1 MTTNDTYEAGLHFEF
16 TGETKSTPTGVVL
29 QRICATKPLPRF
41 DVRVGDVGGW
51 IESESNL
58 SGGAWVYGDA
68 RVSGGAR
75 VSGDAQVYD
84 NAWVYGNAQVSGNAR
99 VSGDALVYDN
109 ARVSGDARVYGGAN
123 LSGDAWVSG
132 YARVFGGARVSG
144 GARVYGDAQVYD
156 NAWVFGDAR
165 VSGDAR
171 VTETQHVLSVG
182 PLGSESVN
190 ATAFRA
196 TTGHLLHVGCWHGT
210 VDELA
215 AEVERRAK
223 NWQCDEPTAAR
234 WRAEYAALET
244 LVRARITGWEA
255 SA

>member
-1 MTTNDTYEAGLHFEF
+1 MSHFEF

-29 QRICATKPLPRF
+29 HRIRATKPLPRF

-58 SGGAWVYGDA
+58 YGGAWV
-68 RVSGGAR
+68 SG
-75 VSGDAQVYD
+75 
-84 NAWVYGNAQVSGNAR
+84 NAWVYGNARVFGNAR
-99 VSGDALVYDN
+99 VSGN
-109 ARVSGDARVYGGAN
+109 AQVFDG
-123 LSGDAWVSG
+123 AWV
-132 YARVFGGARVSG
+132 FGEFVG
-144 GARVYGDAQVYD
+144 
-156 NAWVFGDAR
+156 FGDAR
-165 VSGDAR
+165 VSGDAQVFDDAWVFGNAWVSGDAQVSGNAWVSGGAW
-171 VTETQHVLSVG
+171 VTEIQHVLSVG
-182 PLGSESVN
+182 PLGSESVT
-190 ATAFRA
+190 ATAFRD
-196 TTGHLLHVGCWHGT
+196 TTGHLLHVGCWCGT

>member
-1 MTTNDTYEAGLHFEF
+1 MSHFEF

-29 QRICATKPLPRF
+29 HRICATKPLPRF
-41 DVRVGDVGGW
+41 GVRVGDVGGW
-51 IESESNL
+51 IESAANL

-68 RVSGGAR
+68 RVYGGAQ
-75 VSGDAQVYD
+75 VSGDAQVY
-84 NAWVYGNAQVSGNAR
+84 
-99 VSGDALVYDN
+99 
-109 ARVSGDARVYGGAN
+109 
-123 LSGDAWVSG
+123 
-132 YARVFGGARVSG
+132 GGARVSG
-144 GARVYGDAQVYD
+144 GA
-156 NAWVFGDAR
+156 W
-165 VSGDAR
+165 VSGDALVSGDAWVYGGAQ

-182 PLGSESVN
+182 PLGSESVT

-196 TTGHLLHVGCWHGT
+196 TTGHLLHVGCWRGT

>member
-1 MTTNDTYEAGLHFEF
+1 MSHFEF

-29 QRICATKPLPRF
+29 HRIRATKPLPRF
-41 DVRVGDVGGW
+41 DVRVGDPFGGW

-58 SGGAWVYGDA
+58 SGGAWVF
-68 RVSGGAR
+68 
-75 VSGDAQVYD
+75 
-84 NAWVYGNAQVSGNAR
+84 GNAQVFGNAR
-99 VSGDALVYDN
+99 VSGDAWVSGNARVYGDAWVSGGARVFGN
-109 ARVSGDARVYGGAN
+109 ARVSGNARVYGGAWV
-123 LSGDAWVSG
+123 SGDAWV
-132 YARVFGGARVSG
+132 
-144 GARVYGDAQVYD
+144 
-156 NAWVFGDAR
+156 
-165 VSGDAR
+165 
-171 VTETQHVLSVG
+171 TEIQHVLSVG
-182 PLGSESVN
+182 PLGSESVT
-190 ATAFRA
+190 ATAFRD
-196 TTGHLLHVGCWHGT
+196 TTGHLLHVGCWRGT

>member
-1 MTTNDTYEAGLHFEF
+1 MSHFEF

-29 QRICATKPLPRF
+29 HRIRATKPLPRF

-58 SGGAWVYGDA
+58 SGGAWVSGNAWVSGGARVFDSA
-68 RVSGGAR
+68 RVSGGAW
-75 VSGDAQVYD
+75 VSG
-84 NAWVYGNAQVSGNAR
+84 NAWVYGNAWVSGNAWVYGNAWVSGDAQVSGNAR
-99 VSGDALVYDN
+99 VSGDAQVYGG
-109 ARVSGDARVYGGAN
+109 AQVSGGAWVSGDA
-123 LSGDAWVSG
+123 
-132 YARVFGGARVSG
+132 
-144 GARVYGDAQVYD
+144 Q
-156 NAWVFGDAR
+156 

-171 VTETQHVLSVG
+171 VTEIQHVLSVG
-182 PLGSESVN
+182 PLGSESVT
-190 ATAFRA
+190 ATAFRD
-196 TTGHLLHVGCWHGT
+196 TTGHLLHVGCWRGT

-223 NWQCDEPTAAR
+223 NWRCDEPTAAR

>member
-1 MTTNDTYEAGLHFEF
+1 MSHFEF

-29 QRICATKPLPRF
+29 HRIRATKPLPRF

-58 SGGAWVYGDA
+58 SGGARVSGNAWVY
-68 RVSGGAR
+68 GGAR
-75 VSGDAQVYD
+75 VFG
-84 NAWVYGNAQVSGNAR
+84 NARVSGNAQVSG
-99 VSGDALVYDN
+99 G
-109 ARVSGDARVYGGAN
+109 
-123 LSGDAWVSG
+123 AWV
-132 YARVFGGARVSG
+132 
-144 GARVYGDAQVYD
+144 
-156 NAWVFGDAR
+156 
-165 VSGDAR
+165 
-171 VTETQHVLSVG
+171 TEIQHVLSVG
-182 PLGSESVN
+182 PLGSESVT
-190 ATAFRA
+190 ATAFRD
-196 TTGHLLHVGCWHGT
+196 TTGHLLHVGCWRGT

>member
-1 MTTNDTYEAGLHFEF
+1 MSHFEF

-29 QRICATKPLPRF
+29 HRIRATKPLPRF

-58 SGGAWVYGDA
+58 SGGAWVFGDA
-68 RVSGGAR
+68 R
-75 VSGDAQVYD
+75 
-84 NAWVYGNAQVSGNAR
+84 VSGNAR
-99 VSGDALVYDN
+99 VSGDAQVFGN
-109 ARVSGDARVYGGAN
+109 AWVFGDAQVSGNAWVYGGAQ
-123 LSGDAWVSG
+123 
-132 YARVFGGARVSG
+132 VSG
-144 GARVYGDAQVYD
+144 G
-156 NAWVFGDAR
+156 AWVFGDAR
-165 VSGDAR
+165 V
-171 VTETQHVLSVG
+171 TEIQHVLSVG
-182 PLGSESVN
+182 PLGSESVT
-190 ATAFRA
+190 ATAFRD
-196 TTGHLLHVGCWHGT
+196 TTGHLLHVGRWRGT

>member
-1 MTTNDTYEAGLHFEF
+1 MSHFEF

-29 QRICATKPLPRF
+29 HRICATKPLPRF
-41 DVRVGDVGGW
+41 GVRVGDVGGW
-51 IESESNL
+51 IESAANL
-58 SGGAWVYGDA
+58 SGGAWVYG
-68 RVSGGAR
+68 GAR
-75 VSGDAQVYD
+75 VSG
-84 NAWVYGNAQVSGNAR
+84 NAWVFDS
-99 VSGDALVYDN
+99 
-109 ARVSGDARVYGGAN
+109 ARVSGDARV
-123 LSGDAWVSG
+123 
-132 YARVFGGARVSG
+132 SG
-144 GARVYGDAQVYD
+144 G
-156 NAWVFGDAR
+156 AR

-182 PLGSESVN
+182 PLGSESVT

-196 TTGHLLHVGCWHGT
+196 TTGHLLHVGCWRGT

>member
-1 MTTNDTYEAGLHFEF
+1 MSHFEF

-29 QRICATKPLPRF
+29 HRIRATKPLPRF

-51 IESESNL
+51 IESESKL
-58 SGGAWVYGDA
+58 SGGAWVSGNA
-68 RVSGGAR
+68 WVSGGAR
-75 VSGDAQVYD
+75 VSGDAQV
-84 NAWVYGNAQVSGNAR
+84 
-99 VSGDALVYDN
+99 
-109 ARVSGDARVYGGAN
+109 
-123 LSGDAWVSG
+123 
-132 YARVFGGARVSG
+132 
-144 GARVYGDAQVYD
+144 
-156 NAWVFGDAR
+156 
-165 VSGDAR
+165 SGDAR
-171 VTETQHVLSVG
+171 VTEIQHVLSVG
-182 PLGSESVN
+182 PLGSESVT
-190 ATAFRA
+190 ATAFRD
-196 TTGHLLHVGCWHGT
+196 TTGHLLHIGCWRGT

>member
-1 MTTNDTYEAGLHFEF
+1 MSHFEF

-29 QRICATKPLPRF
+29 HRIRATKPLPRF

-58 SGGAWVYGDA
+58 SGAAWVSGNAWVYGGA
-68 RVSGGAR
+68 RVCGNAR
-75 VSGDAQVYD
+75 VSGDAQVSG
-84 NAWVYGNAQVSGNAR
+84 NAWVYAWAVVSGNAQVSGNAW
-99 VSGDALVYDN
+99 
-109 ARVSGDARVYGGAN
+109 VYG
-123 LSGDAWVSG
+123 
-132 YARVFGGARVSG
+132 
-144 GARVYGDAQVYD
+144 
-156 NAWVFGDAR
+156 NAWV
-165 VSGDAR
+165 
-171 VTETQHVLSVG
+171 TEIQHVLSVG
-182 PLGSESVN
+182 PLGSESVT
-190 ATAFRA
+190 ATAFRD
-196 TTGHLLHVGCWHGT
+196 TTGHLLHVGCWRGT

>member
-1 MTTNDTYEAGLHFEF
+1 MSHFEF

-29 QRICATKPLPRF
+29 HRIRATKPLPRF

-58 SGGAWVYGDA
+58 SGGAWVSGNA
-68 RVSGGAR
+68 WVSGGAR
-75 VSGDAQVYD
+75 VSGDAQV
-84 NAWVYGNAQVSGNAR
+84 
-99 VSGDALVYDN
+99 
-109 ARVSGDARVYGGAN
+109 
-123 LSGDAWVSG
+123 
-132 YARVFGGARVSG
+132 
-144 GARVYGDAQVYD
+144 
-156 NAWVFGDAR
+156 
-165 VSGDAR
+165 SGDAR
-171 VTETQHVLSVG
+171 VTEIQHVLSVG
-182 PLGSESVN
+182 PLGSESVT
-190 ATAFRA
+190 ATAFRD
-196 TTGHLLHVGCWHGT
+196 TTGHLLHIGCWRGT